1 MPTTPIRPQL
11 VLRIIAS
18 FALVLALAAC
28 GTSAPSGGGGGGDGG
43 GDGDGD
49 NGSPTDV
56 RWVLVVPNTFD
67 EIDGMTS
74 TIAGDAI
81 TGTDSVPAGWSVTA
95 SRPGGFVELGTY
107 ASYEDPDA
115 GVAADLTVTITGP
128 GGSTCTVGPAETSI
142 SEGGPNL
149 GDTLAQLTYFG
160 TDADD
165 GRPIV
170 SFSSLWGACD
180 DLPGASG
187 SGTVDIWLF
196 GFGSP

>member
-1 MPTTPIRPQL
+1 MF
-11 VLRIIAS
+11 RIIAS

-28 GTSAPSGGGGGGDGG
+28 GTSTPSDGGGGGDGDG
-43 GDGDGD
+43 GPP
-49 NGSPTDV
+49 SDV
-56 RWVLVVPNTFD
+56 RWVVVVPNTFD
-67 EIDGMTS
+67 EIEGTTS

-95 SRPGGFVELGTY
+95 SRPGGFVELGVYT
-107 ASYEDPDA
+107 SYEDPDDPDF
-115 GVAADLTVTITGP
+115 GVATDLTVTITAP
-128 GGSTCTVGPAETSI
+128 GGATCTVGPSETSI